1 MKKDKTSWKPEWS
14 CARET
19 VAIQADE
26 EGYETFGDLEV
37 FEEEEG
43 LFRLYESPCLSELR
57 FGDLIRAKR
66 NGNDQLWFIEIV
78 DRPNFNFK
86 KILLSASDVPK

>member
-1 MKKDKTSWKPEWS
+1 MLIL
-14 CARET
+14 R
-19 VAIQADE
+19 
-26 EGYETFGDLEV
+26 
-37 FEEEEG
+37 
-43 LFRLYESPCLSELR
+43 LSELR

-86 KILLSASDVPK
+86 KISLSASDAPK